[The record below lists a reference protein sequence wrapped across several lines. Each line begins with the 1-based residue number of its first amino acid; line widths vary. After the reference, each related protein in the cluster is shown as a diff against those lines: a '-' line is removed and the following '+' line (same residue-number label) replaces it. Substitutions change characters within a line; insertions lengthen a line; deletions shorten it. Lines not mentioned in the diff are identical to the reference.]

1 MKKYYILLTAT
12 AICALAAC
20 SKIAEQEIPAENTPA
35 GEPQVTEWTYISA
48 QGEEE
53 TQALE
58 ETPKST
64 VDNSGNFKWSAGDRI
79 AVWSGDTYHLS
90 AALEAAAT
98 SATFAFEGSIDAG
111 RANFAVFPASLV
123 FDGSSVRSGS
133 LNAHDATSLK
143 VTLPASYTLAQVQDN
158 ESPTPMIAVNE
169 PGNGLSFF
177 SVCALLRI
185 TVKNIPKD
193 AAVLKVSFPGKK
205 VQGEFS
211 LSADG
216 IAATDSEADGDDT
229 ITITDLGI
237 SEFNANGLVINVPV
251 PIGVRVKY
259 VRVGAYDEFNSVN
272 HKINAIDAPIVVVSD
287 VPKTWVPKRTTS
299 RKVTATLPYF
309 LTNDKTK
316 RYVVFAPGNLQ
327 GIIKTKPS
335 SDNDKVGSAEPDGW
349 KFADNQYDALGNCN
363 GNKFASNGAAI
374 DLFAWIGESATFNF
388 TDEQKWGLI
397 WPNNPA
403 DAEIGATHPEKIK
416 YSWAELFNGVSYPAG
431 TWRLPNG
438 DREGGDSST
447 EWQRLAGG
455 RTTTSTYICT
465 KATIQEDNSDAV
477 IARGLIV
484 FPDTFSLPYGFSTI
498 ENGGSLINYQ
508 RSTCSASHYA
518 DNKISLS
525 MWKLLE
531 EKGGCAFLP
540 VTSDRIRSGGAN
552 PSINFGDAAYWA
564 DYSSSTQH
572 AIVLVVSDKDYC
584 TSSLNGSNTT
594 AISPSKSSQRKNGC
608 AVRLIRDVN

>member
-1 MKKYYILLTAT
+1 MKKSLIFVSAAAVCL
-12 AICALAAC
+12 LAAC
-20 SKIAEQEIPAENTPA
+20 SKNAELDAPVPEVINATPTLVCAVAETDPGLKSSVSDA
-35 GEPQVTEWTYISA
+35 GA
-48 QGEEE
+48 F
-53 TQALE
+53 A
-58 ETPKST
+58 
-64 VDNSGNFKWSAGDRI
+64 WS
-79 AVWSGDTYHLS
+79 SGDQAALYSGGWQLS
-90 AALEAAAT
+90 SALEAT
-98 SATFAFEGSIDAG
+98 YDGTNSATFEFPAGINEG
-111 RANFAVFPASLV
+111 RADFAVFPASLV
-123 FDGSSVRSGS
+123 FDGSSVRTGS

-143 VTLPASYTLAQVQDN
+143 VTLPATYTLAQVQDN

-169 PGNGLSFF
+169 PGNGLSFY

-237 SEFNANGLVINVPV
+237 SSFTEQLVINVPV

-259 VRVGAYDEFNSVN
+259 VRVGAYDEFNAIN

-363 GNKFASNGAAI
+363 GNRFASNGAAI
-374 DLFAWIGESATFNF
+374 DLFAWIGGSATFNF

-397 WPNNPA
+397 WPNNSA

-438 DREGGDSST
+438 DREGGDNST
-447 EWQRLAGG
+447 EWQRLAGA
-455 RTTTSTYICT
+455 RTTSSTYICT

-584 TSSLNGSNTT
+584 TSSLNGGNST
-594 AISPSKSSQRKNGC
+594 AISPAKSSQRKNGC